1 MPKEKRVY
9 AELSLEAEQLSAHG
23 FKYFQDRVLT
33 VDTVEDYIVLPLRQE
48 RVDARGAKFSGG
60 IIDEKM
66 KFYAPSAHVHDL
78 NGEQGSLKEGYAVDL
93 STVVSDERTVIW
105 GGVLFDHFGHFL
117 CESLNRLWYAAQYP
131 EKKYPVV
138 FICEKAR
145 KISSSVRSLLELLGI
160 SDDRLILIDRP
171 TRFARIIV
179 PEQSSVLTGFY
190 TKEFVLPYRAMAAGI
205 EAKPFEKVYFSR
217 RKFKGGIKIFG
228 EDRLEKVF
236 KANGY
241 HVVYPERIDLKEQI
255 AYVKG
260 AKEIVCVMGSAAHL
274 TLFAAPKT
282 KLIVLER
289 TEHINK
295 EQILIN
301 QAMELDWFSIGANM
315 NYLPV
320 GHEFS
325 PILMGITDQVA
336 AFFADHGFK
345 FDPKDVNRISD
356 RYVRRFNQAWLSR
369 YSSYKHNG
377 QLEQIPPV
385 YVHRLRLY
393 CQTAFLSLRQRLFMK
408 RTEGEWRVWSI
419 LGFSFKTKRRR

>member
-9 AELSLEAEQLSAHG
+9 ADPSLEAEQLSAHG

-78 NGEQGSLKEGYAVDL
+78 NGELGSLKEGYAVEL
-93 STVVSDERTVIW
+93 ATVVRDDRTVIW

-190 TKEFVLPYRAMAAGI
+190 TKEFVLPFQKMATEI
-205 EAKPFEKVYFSR
+205 EAEPFKKVYFSR

-228 EDRLEKVF
+228 EDKLERVF

-241 HVVYPERIDLKEQI
+241 KVVYPERLSLKEQI

-260 AKEIVCVMGSAAHL
+260 AKEMACVMGSAAHL
-274 TLFAAPKT
+274 SLFAAPKT

-301 QAMELDWFSIGANM
+301 QAMELDWYSVGANM

-325 PILMGITDQVA
+325 PILMGITDQAA
-336 AFFADHGFK
+336 AFFTDHGFK
-345 FDPKDVNRISD
+345 FNPKDVNRISD
-356 RYVRRFNQAWLSR
+356 RYVRRFNQSWLSR
-369 YSSYKHNG
+369 YSSYKHNS

-408 RTEGEWRVWSI
+408 RTEGDRRVWSI
-419 LGFSFKTKRRR
+419 LGFSFKTKRHR

>member
-1 MPKEKRVY
+1 MSEAKRVY
-9 AELSLEAEQLSAHG
+9 AEPSLEAEQISAHG
-23 FKYFQDRVLT
+23 MRCFQDRALSAV
-33 VDTVEDYIVLPLRQE
+33 TVENHIVLPLRQE
-48 RVDARGAKFSGG
+48 RVDVRGAKFLGG
-60 IIDEKM
+60 IVNEGM
-66 KFYAPSAHVHDL
+66 EFYAPSAHIHDL
-78 NGEQGSLKEGYAVDL
+78 DCELGSLKEGYAVDL

-117 CESLNRLWYAAQYP
+117 CESLNRLWYVVKHP
-131 EKKYPVV
+131 EEKHSVV

-145 KISSSVRSLLELLGI
+145 AISSSVRSLLELMGLSGE
-160 SDDRLILIDRP
+160 RLILIDRP

-179 PEQSSVLTGFY
+179 PEPSSVLTGFY
-190 TKEFVLPYRAMAAGI
+190 TKEFVLPYRAMSTGI
-205 EAKPFEKVYFSR
+205 EAKPFGKVYFSR
-217 RKFKGGIKIFG
+217 RKFRGGIRIYG

-241 HVVYPERIDLKEQI
+241 QVVYPEQISLKEQI

-260 AKEIVCVMGSAAHL
+260 AKEIACVMGSAAHL
-274 TLFAAPKT
+274 SLFAAPKT

-301 QAMELDWFSIGANM
+301 QAMELDWYSVGANM

-325 PILMGITDQVA
+325 PILMGITDEVA
-336 AFFADHGFK
+336 AFFTDHGFK
-345 FDPKDVNRISD
+345 FDAKDVNRISD
-356 RYVRRFNQAWLSR
+356 KYVRRFNQAWLSR
-369 YSSYKHNG
+369 YSSYKHNS

-408 RTEGEWRVWSI
+408 RTEGEYRVWSI

>member
-1 MPKEKRVY
+1 MPEVSRIY
-9 AELSLEAEQLSAHG
+9 TDTSLFSQYQAASKVDYYRSGRSDVSA
-23 FKYFQDRVLT
+23 
-33 VDTVEDYIVLPLRQE
+33 VENAVVLPCVKR
-48 RVDARGAKFSGG
+48 RDANGKSVFVGGVIDAKG
-60 IIDEKM
+60 
-66 KFYAPSAHVHDL
+66 KFFTPSAHIHSLDD
-78 NGEQGSLKEGYAVDL
+78 ETGSLKQGYEFDC
-93 STVVSDERTVIW
+93 SSVVEDGRTVIW

-171 TRFARIIV
+171 TRFERIIV

-190 TKEFVLPYRAMAAGI
+190 TKEFVLPFQKMATGI
-205 EAKPFEKVYFSR
+205 EAEPFKKVYFSR

-228 EDRLEKVF
+228 EDKLERVF

-241 HVVYPERIDLKEQI
+241 KVVYPERLSLKEQI

-260 AKEIVCVMGSAAHL
+260 AKEMACVMGSAAHL
-274 TLFAAPKT
+274 SLFAAPKT

-301 QAMELDWFSIGANM
+301 QAMELDWYSVGANM

-325 PILMGITDQVA
+325 PILMGITDQAA
-336 AFFADHGFK
+336 AFFTDHGFK
-345 FDPKDVNRISD
+345 FNPKDVNRISD
-356 RYVRRFNQAWLSR
+356 RYVRRFNQSWLSR
-369 YSSYKHNG
+369 YSSYKHNS

-408 RTEGEWRVWSI
+408 RTEGEYRVWSI
-419 LGFSFKTKRRR
+419 LGFSFKTKRHR

>member
-1 MPKEKRVY
+1 MPEVSRIY
-9 AELSLEAEQLSAHG
+9 TDTSLFSQYQAASEVDYYRSGRSDVSA
-23 FKYFQDRVLT
+23 
-33 VDTVEDYIVLPLRQE
+33 VENAVVLPCVKR
-48 RVDARGAKFSGG
+48 RDANGKSVFVGGVIDAKG
-60 IIDEKM
+60 
-66 KFYAPSAHVHDL
+66 KFFTPSAHIHSLDD
-78 NGEQGSLKEGYAVDL
+78 ETGSLKQGYEFDC
-93 STVVSDERTVIW
+93 SSVVEDGRTVIW

-138 FICEKAR
+138 FICEKTR

-190 TKEFVLPYRAMAAGI
+190 TKEFVLPFQKMATGI

-228 EDRLEKVF
+228 EDKLERVF

-241 HVVYPERIDLKEQI
+241 KVVYPERLSLKEQI

-260 AKEIVCVMGSAAHL
+260 AKEMACVMGSAAHL
-274 TLFAAPKT
+274 SLFAAPET

-301 QAMELDWFSIGANM
+301 QAMELDWYSVGANM

-325 PILMGITDQVA
+325 PILMGITDQAA
-336 AFFADHGFK
+336 AFFTDHGFK
-345 FDPKDVNRISD
+345 FNPKDVNRISD
-356 RYVRRFNQAWLSR
+356 RYVRRFNQSWLSR
-369 YSSYKHNG
+369 YSSYKHNS

-408 RTEGEWRVWSI
+408 RTEGDRRVWSI
-419 LGFSFKTKRRR
+419 LGFSFKTKRR